1 MITILIS
8 GTPGTGKTSV
18 SEAIAK
24 KVNAKVINLSWFAR
38 KERLVSAYD
47 KERDTWVIDE
57 EKLRNKTLKL
67 IKNSKKERTEVLI
80 IEGHLVD
87 IIPEKPIDFI
97 IILRCEPEILCQRL
111 RNRGYSEKKVIE
123 NTQSEILGSSV
134 NFFIQKK
141 VKIPLF
147 EIDTSKL
154 SINQLRD
161 EIIKIL
167 YDKEYGEIYRLGK
180 IDWLEKLFN
189 SNELMRYFD

>member
-24 KVNAKVINLSWFAR
+24 KINAKVINLSLFAQ
-38 KERLVSAYD
+38 KEGLVSDYD
-47 KERDTWVIDE
+47 KKRDTWVIKE
-57 EKLRNKTLKL
+57 GKLRNETLKL
-67 IKNSKKERTEVLI
+67 IKNSNKEGIEVLI
-80 IEGHLVD
+80 IESHFVD

-97 IILRCEPEILCQRL
+97 IILRCQPDILSQRL
-111 RNRGYSEKKVIE
+111 RNRGYNEKKVIE

-134 NFFIQKK
+134 NFFIQKG
-141 VKIPLF
+141 VKTPLF
-147 EIDTSKL
+147 EIDTSKR

-161 EIIKIL
+161 EIIKVL
-167 YDKEYGEIYRLGK
+167 YDKEHGKIYKLGK
-180 IDWLEKLFN
+180 IDWLEDLFK

>member
-24 KVNAKVINLSWFAR
+24 KVNAKVINLSLFAQ
-38 KERLVSAYD
+38 KERLVSDYD
-47 KERDTWVIDE
+47 KQRETWVIDE
-57 EKLRNKTLKL
+57 ERLKNETLKL
-67 IKNSKKERTEVLI
+67 IKKSKKEGIEVLI
-80 IEGHLVD
+80 IESHFVD
-87 IIPEKPIDFI
+87 IIPEKSIDYI
-97 IILRCEPEILCQRL
+97 IILRCEPDILSQRL
-111 RNRGYSEKKVIE
+111 RKRGYNEKKVSE

-141 VKIPLF
+141 VKTPLF

-154 SINQLRD
+154 STNQLRD

-167 YDKEYGEIYRLGK
+167 CEKEYGEIYRLGK
-180 IDWLEKLFN
+180 IDWLEKLFK
-189 SNELMRYFD
+189 SNELMKYFD